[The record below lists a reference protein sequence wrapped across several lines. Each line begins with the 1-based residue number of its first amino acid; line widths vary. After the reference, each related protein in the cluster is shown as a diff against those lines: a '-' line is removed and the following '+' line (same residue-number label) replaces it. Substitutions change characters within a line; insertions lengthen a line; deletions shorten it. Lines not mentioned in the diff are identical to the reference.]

1 MIQLKNQTTP
11 LFIVL
16 LVLLTAAFLLQL
28 FVGSV
33 SLPFNVVINALLG
46 NGEVSEVYRNIV
58 LESRLPGALAALLAG
73 AGLAVSGLQMQTMFR
88 NPVAGPYVLG
98 ISAGASLG
106 VALLILTSG
115 FIGYTTE
122 VHQMSSASIIS
133 AAAIG
138 SVIVFVVNFFISFRV
153 RDVVAILIIGL
164 MIGGGISS
172 FIEVL
177 QALSG
182 NDALKQYV
190 LWTFGSFRYVNSSQ
204 IIYLMVIVLAGI
216 LLSLG
221 LSKSLN
227 ALMLG
232 DTYATSLGLNIRRS
246 KVWIVFCTSILAG
259 SITAFCGPIGFVGLA
274 VPHLARSIF
283 KTANH
288 QVLTPACALT
298 GGIVCCLCNVLA
310 ALPGSDV
317 ILPINAITSLLG
329 APVVIW
335 VILKQKRM

>member
-1 MIQLKNQTTP
+1 MNNRYLI
-11 LFIVL
+11 LFFSLLLL
-16 LVLLTAAFLLQL
+16 LVVTFLLQL

-33 SLPFNVVINALLG
+33 TIPVGDVLHILFGSNQ
-46 NGEVSEVYRNIV
+46 VSEVWRNIII
-58 LESRLPGALAALLAG
+58 ESRLPGALAALFAG

-106 VALLILTSG
+106 VAVLILASG
-115 FIGYTTE
+115 FIGYSAE
-122 VHQMSSASIIS
+122 VHQLSGIAII
-133 AAAIG
+133 AAAAFG
-138 SVIVFVVNFFISFRV
+138 SVAVFLINFFISFRV

-172 FIEVL
+172 LIEIL
-177 QALSG
+177 QAMSG
-182 NDALKQYV
+182 NEALKQYV
-190 LWTFGSFRYVNSSQ
+190 IWTFGSFRYVNSTQ
-204 IIYLMVIVLAGI
+204 VVYLSVFVVFGI
-216 LLSLG
+216 LLALG

-232 DTYATSLGLNIRRS
+232 DTYASSLGLHVQRS

-259 SITAFCGPIGFVGLA
+259 SVTAFCGPIGFVGLA

-283 KTANH
+283 KSADH
-288 QVLTPACALT
+288 LVLTPACALL
-298 GGIVCCLCNVLA
+298 GGAVCCVCNVIA
-310 ALPGSDV
+310 GAPGSDF
-317 ILPINAITSLLG
+317 ILPVNAITSLLG